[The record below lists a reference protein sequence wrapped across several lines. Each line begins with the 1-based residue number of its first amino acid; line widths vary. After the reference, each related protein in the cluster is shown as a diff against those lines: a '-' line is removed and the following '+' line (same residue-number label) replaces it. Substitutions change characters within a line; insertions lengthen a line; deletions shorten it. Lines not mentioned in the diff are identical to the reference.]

1 MISGC
6 EMKKQPVF
14 FTDGEAILPKH
25 DGLSLAIATYVD
37 VESSGASG
45 GSFYVRNMTREVLVP
60 YATIE
65 IPPDF
70 TRLCGDVRVG
80 DQCCGRAVLHKKPW
94 IVANMLTDP
103 LFASGRDAV
112 AKSPIRAGFSVPVLE
127 AGGACIGALG
137 CVFREPHSP
146 TTEQISQNEIWAD
159 FIARTIAEARRVA
172 LRASSS
178 TTSIPQNVL
187 PIASSRPFFC
197 GICGRRISLET
208 TRTDEHGHTVHE
220 DCYVLKVRLHNATN
234 Q

>member
-1 MISGC
+1 
-6 EMKKQPVF
+6 MKKQPVF
-14 FTDGEAILPKH
+14 FAGGEAILPNH

-37 VESSGASG
+37 RAVESSGASG
-45 GSFYVRNMTREVLVP
+45 GSFYVRNVTREVLVP

-70 TRLCGDVRVG
+70 TRRCGDVRVG

-103 LFASGRDAV
+103 LFASGADAV
-112 AKSPIRAGFSVPVLE
+112 ANSPIRAGFSVPVLE
-127 AGGACIGALG
+127 ASGECIGALG

-159 FIARTIAEARRVA
+159 FIARTIADAWRVA
-172 LRASSS
+172 LQAASSA
-178 TTSIPQNVL
+178 TSIPQNVL
-187 PIASSRPFFC
+187 PIASLRPSFC
-197 GICGRRISLET
+197 SICGRKIVSLET

-220 DCYVLKVRLHNATN
+220 DCYVLKVRLHNATR

>member
-1 MISGC
+1 
-6 EMKKQPVF
+6 MKKQPVVF
-14 FTDGEAILPKH
+14 AGGEAILPKH
-25 DGLSLAIATYVD
+25 DGLSPAIATYVD
-37 VESSGASG
+37 LAVESSGASG
-45 GSFYVRNMTREVLVP
+45 GSFYVRNVTREVLVP

-127 AGGACIGALG
+127 AGGRCIGALG
-137 CVFREPHSP
+137 CVYREPHSP

-159 FIARTIAEARRVA
+159 FIARTIADARRVA
-172 LRASSS
+172 LQAALPSLLFLKMCYPSH
-178 TTSIPQNVL
+178 PQVL
-187 PIASSRPFFC
+187 FFC
-197 GICGRRISLET
+197 GICGRKISLET

>member
-1 MISGC
+1 
-6 EMKKQPVF
+6 MKKHQSFSPV
-14 FTDGEAILPKH
+14 
-25 DGLSLAIATYVD
+25 
-37 VESSGASG
+37 
-45 GSFYVRNMTREVLVP
+45 VRLFSRSTMDCHLGPVGIIVLRNVTSEILVP

-103 LFASGRDAV
+103 LFASGGDAV
-112 AKSPIRAGFSVPVLE
+112 ANSPIRAGFSVPVLE
-127 AGGACIGALG
+127 ASGECIGALG

-159 FIARTIAEARRVA
+159 FIARTIADAWRVA
-172 LRASSS
+172 LQAASSAA
-178 TTSIPQNVL
+178 SIPQNVL
-187 PIASSRPFFC
+187 PIASLRPSFC
-197 GICGRRISLET
+197 SICGRKIVSLET
-208 TRTDEHGHTVHE
+208 TRTDQHGHTVHE
-220 DCYVLKVRLHNATN
+220 DCYVLKVRLHNATK